1 MPAKPAHALI
11 YGPVP
16 SRRLGYSLGV
26 DILPFKTCSMDC
38 VYCQLGAFGKTTVR
52 RREYI
57 PVRAVLAQIR
67 KALGSGSR
75 IDAVTF
81 SGSGEPTLNSGI
93 GRIIAGIKRMT
104 AVKVVVLTN
113 SSTLAG
119 RSNGRDLLQA
129 DIVVPSLDAVTD
141 PVFARV
147 NRPHPG
153 LTAAMIVDGLV
164 RFRRR
169 FKGQIWLEVMLV
181 RGVNDGPG
189 HLRKLREA
197 IERIRPDRVQI
208 NTVVRPPA
216 VKSARPLNAAELERV
231 RDILGP
237 TAEIIADFGRET
249 QAAPAPDAAAA
260 ILAGLER
267 RPMTAGDLA
276 RSLGLPLEEVL
287 ALTRRLVAA
296 GSLRSVRHLEAEYYE
311 LSETSASCKTT
322 KQGKQ

>member
-1 MPAKPAHALI
+1 MRSKPAQALV

-38 VYCQLGAFGKTTVR
+38 VYCQLGAFARTTVR
-52 RREYI
+52 RRDYV

-67 KALGSGSR
+67 KALGSGAR

-81 SGSGEPTLNSGI
+81 SGSGEPTLHSGI

-104 AVKVVVLTN
+104 DVKVVVLTN
-113 SSTLAG
+113 SSTLTG
-119 RSNGRDLLQA
+119 RRNGRDLLQA
-129 DIVVPSLDAVTD
+129 DVVVPSLDAVTD
-141 PVFARV
+141 PVFVRV

-153 LTAAMIVDGLV
+153 LTAAAIIDGLV

-181 RGVNDGPG
+181 RGINDGPA
-189 HLRKLREA
+189 HLRALRKA
-197 IERIRPDRVQI
+197 VDRIRPDRVQI

-216 VKSARPLNAAELERV
+216 VKSARPLSEAELERV
-231 RDILGP
+231 RGILGP
-237 TAEIIADFGRET
+237 TAEVIADFGREK
-249 QAAPAPDAAAA
+249 QAAPARDAAAA

-267 RPMTAGDLA
+267 RPMTAEDLA

-287 ALTRRLVAA
+287 ALTRRLAA
-296 GSLRSVRHLEAEYYE
+296 SGSLRAVRHLEAEYFE
-311 LSETSASCKTT
+311 PAS
-322 KQGKQ
+322 